1 MSFKNRGQVLER
13 NVLQAA
19 VYYEMRGEAVIVKM
33 PTPVNI
39 QKNVKGLV
47 SGYLQKSTVDFYGT
61 IQGGQA
67 VYFDAKETGS
77 GRFEMTNTKVMEP
90 HQIKH
95 LDLQHNM
102 GALAFILLDFTA
114 EKETYCIPWPVFLE
128 YYEKAAALPKG
139 ARGKSLKI
147 AECREDPRILSAP
160 VQRGYL
166 DFLAP
171 FLSKGEIKK

>member
-19 VYYEMRGEAVIVKM
+19 AYYEMRGEAVIVKM
-33 PTPVNI
+33 PTPV
-39 QKNVKGLV
+39 KVTKKDKGQV
-47 SGYLQKSTVDFYGT
+47 TGYFEKSTVDFYGT

-77 GRFEMTNTKVMEP
+77 GRFALTNEKVMEP

-147 AECREDPRILSAP
+147 ADCREDQRILTAP
-160 VQRGYL
+160 VQHGYL
-166 DFLAP
+166 DFLSP
-171 FLSKGEIKK
+171 YLSRKK